1 LGQKKTG
8 GRVEV
13 FLIRKVKANI
23 WQAMIGGRNLKS
35 GDQIY
40 FKHDFQVKLVKK
52 VESKVWQIE
61 FNKSGQESERLIE
74 KIGQT
79 PLPPYIKTQDSQQI
93 RKDYQ
98 TIFAKNQGSI
108 AAPTAGLHFT
118 KRILQK
124 LKAKN
129 IQVYKITLH
138 VGLGTFAPV
147 DVEDITKYQIHSEL
161 VSIDS
166 QTARELNQLKKQ
178 NLSTSLEASKKI
190 IAVGTTTAR
199 ALEAFTDKKGKLH
212 SGNKW
217 VDLYIYPGY
226 KYRFVD
232 DLITNFHLPKSSLL
246 FMVAALAGRENILK
260 AYQKAIKLKYRF
272 YSFGDAMLITG
283 CRDI

>member
-1 LGQKKTG
+1 MILFNINLFDYNLPKNLIAQKQIKPRDHSRLLVLERQSQKIKHQHFYDLPDILNENDILVLNETKVFPARLLGQKKTG

-124 LKAKN
+124 L
-129 IQVYKITLH
+129 L
-138 VGLGTFAPV
+138 
-147 DVEDITKYQIHSEL
+147 
-161 VSIDS
+161 
-166 QTARELNQLKKQ
+166 R
-178 NLSTSLEASKKI
+178 
-190 IAVGTTTAR
+190 R
-199 ALEAFTDKKGKLH
+199 
-212 SGNKW
+212 
-217 VDLYIYPGY
+217 
-226 KYRFVD
+226 
-232 DLITNFHLPKSSLL
+232 
-246 FMVAALAGRENILK
+246 
-260 AYQKAIKLKYRF
+260 
-272 YSFGDAMLITG
+272 
-283 CRDI
+283 